1 MAFKPQSQIRSISG
15 HRVNE
20 EGDIVE
26 HEYTLRDNWYSS
38 FLMGEDTESSES
50 FIRAFTTEGGRLY
63 NATHTACPRCK
74 GRGYTRKDENIG
86 CHVCLGL
93 GGVKIDE

>member
-50 FIRAFTTEGGRLY
+50 FIRAFTTEGGRAY
-63 NATHTACPRCK
+63 NDSVQTCPRCR
-74 GRGYTRKDENIG
+74 GRGATRKDEAVG
-86 CHVCLGL
+86 CHKCLGT
-93 GGVKIDE
+93 GAIDR